1 VRTTLSR
8 IADTD
13 LEPRAANT
21 VFVVIL
27 AGVGFISML
36 SAYEKP
42 FWFDEILTVIM
53 CRIPSVSKLWQALNN
68 AADTNPPLFYLIAGW
83 AHRLIPGDHVAYRFP
98 SILGLLAAIFCT
110 YLILCRRIDRLSAI
124 VGAAFLLC
132 TPLVSYAVEAR
143 PYALVAGFVSIAIL
157 AWQRT
162 DESKLYS
169 ILMGVALAIAL
180 SLHYY
185 AIFVWPAFALA
196 EATVWLHGR
205 RFRIGTWIALVLGTA
220 PLFIFA
226 PLLIH
231 MRRYYGRNFW
241 SRPSFGQIFSAP
253 SALYNFLDYWV
264 WCFTIGVIAVLVLWS
279 LRKSVKGY
287 LSEPRE
293 AGEPAL
299 PIEESALIA
308 VLLLLPVFAVLAAK
322 VSGAGMAFRYMLPT
336 VLGASLAVGFLTN
349 RASRAVRVVVLIL
362 VLANY
367 GLSSLPVMKKALT
380 GSLLARR
387 VAAARQGSAILAEY
401 QKFGL
406 PIVIGR
412 GGNYLPM
419 IYYMPAGQTAS
430 LYALADPHAAAR
442 YLGSDSADL
451 ALLALRPYFPLQVED
466 YHSFASKNR
475 EFILVSL
482 HAQRPDWWPFRLSH
496 DGDTLTVVSADK
508 GRQVYKVT
516 LNSQQVPD
524 SEGPAGTEGADTD
537 SQEPAGETDH

>member
-1 VRTTLSR
+1 MRTTLSR
-8 IADTD
+8 IADAE
-13 LEPRAANT
+13 LAPRAANT
-21 VFVVIL
+21 VLVVIL
-27 AGVGFISML
+27 AAVGFISIL

-53 CRIPSVSKLWQALNN
+53 CRIPSISKLWQALNDG
-68 AADTNPPLFYLIAGW
+68 ADTNPPLFYLIAGW

-98 SILGLLAAIFCT
+98 SIVGLLFAVFCT
-110 YLILCRRIDRLSAI
+110 YFILCRRVDRWSAI
-124 VGAAFLLC
+124 AGAAFLLC

-143 PYALVAGFVSIAIL
+143 PYALVAGFVSVAIL

-162 DESKLYS
+162 DDSKLYS

-180 SLHYY
+180 GLHYY
-185 AIFVWPAFALA
+185 AIFVWPAFVLA

-205 RFRIGTWIALVLGTA
+205 RFRIGTWLALLLGTA
-220 PLFIFA
+220 PLFVFA
-226 PLLIH
+226 PLLVH
-231 MRRYYGRNFW
+231 LRRYYGRNFW

-264 WCFTIGVIAVLVLWS
+264 WCLTIGVIVLLILWS
-279 LRKSVKGY
+279 LGKSVKGY

-293 AGEPAL
+293 AGELVL

-308 VLLLLPVFAVLAAK
+308 VFLLLPVFAVLAAK
-322 VSGAGMAFRYMLPT
+322 VSGAGMAFRYLLPT
-336 VLGASLAVGFLTN
+336 VLGASLAVGFLTS
-349 RASRAVRVVVLIL
+349 RASRAVRAVLLVLIL
-362 VLANY
+362 GNY

-387 VAAARQGSAILAEY
+387 VAAAHQGNAILAEY

-412 GGNYLPM
+412 GSNYLPM
-419 IYYMPAGQTAS
+419 IYYMPAGQTAG
-430 LYALADPHAAAR
+430 LYALADPHAAVR
-442 YLGSDSADL
+442 YFNSDSTDL
-451 ALLALRPYFPLQVED
+451 ALLALRPYFPLQVEE
-466 YHSFASKNR
+466 YRSFASKNR
-475 EFILVSL
+475 EFLLVSL
-482 HAQRPDWWPFRLSH
+482 HAARPDWWPVRLSH
-496 DGDTLTVVSADK
+496 EGDTLTVVSADK

-524 SEGPAGTEGADTD
+524 SEAPVGTEGADTE
-537 SQEPAGETDH
+537 EPAAETDH